1 MIEYCEEN
9 IVVKIGGASLF
20 GGSGFLNSMHEM
32 VHGEPRRRVFVLF
45 GGGETVES
53 MRSLH
58 DRFPQLNP
66 EQMHWRCVRLL
77 DATWEIGCELFPGAV
92 GITDWD
98 DLMTEAVGGQPGSIY
113 LVCASAFYSPAVLSR
128 IPQELRPAHD
138 WNTTTDAL
146 SWVLSKLIGAAELRI
161 AKRCPVDSQMTI
173 ARAARSGMI
182 DSELVRLVGLSS
194 SANTPSIRFVQLKE
208 SP

>member
-32 VHGEPRRRVFVLF
+32 VHGEPRRRVFVLL

-58 DRFPQLNP
+58 DRFPQLDP

-77 DATWEIGCELFPGAV
+77 DATWEIGCELFPKAIRV
-92 GITDWD
+92 EDWD
-98 DLMTEAVGGQPGSIY
+98 DLTNQALHGPLEATY
-113 LVCASAFYSPAVLSR
+113 LVRASAFYSPQILSR
-128 IPQELRPAHD
+128 IPREWRPAHD
-138 WNTTTDAL
+138 WDTTTDAL

-173 ARAARSGMI
+173 ARAARLGMI